1 MEPTNKMDKFAIAVI
16 KNKFIGHIPL
26 GKTGRF
32 SKTVFYF
39 LKCEYND
46 SKVKIVD
53 GKAVN
58 LGNGVGIISWKK

>member
-1 MEPTNKMDKFAIAVI
+1 MEPTNTLDKFAIAVI

-46 SKVKIVD
+46 CKVKIVD

>member
-1 MEPTNKMDKFAIAVI
+1 MDKFAIAVI

-46 SKVKIVD
+46 CKVKIVD

>member
-1 MEPTNKMDKFAIAVI
+1 MGPTNKMDMFAIAVI

-46 SKVKIVD
+46 CKVKIVD

>member
-1 MEPTNKMDKFAIAVI
+1 MGPTNKLDKFAIAVI

-46 SKVKIVD
+46 CKVKIVD

>member
-1 MEPTNKMDKFAIAVI
+1 MGPTNKMDKFAIAVI

-46 SKVKIVD
+46 CKVKIVD